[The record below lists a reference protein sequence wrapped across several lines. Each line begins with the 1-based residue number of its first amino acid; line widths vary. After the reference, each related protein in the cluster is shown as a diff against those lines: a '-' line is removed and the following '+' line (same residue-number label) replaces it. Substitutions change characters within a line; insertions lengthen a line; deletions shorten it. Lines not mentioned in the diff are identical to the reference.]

1 MPMSDAP
8 KPAIVVSACLLGVR
22 CNHKGEASPSAA
34 AAALRS
40 THRLIPVCP
49 ETAGGLPTPR
59 PAAERQPDG
68 LVCTGAG
75 ADVTDAYERGAR
87 HAVALAVAAGA
98 ERAVLKARSPS
109 CGCGQIYDGS
119 FSRTLVAGDGV
130 TASALKAAGV
140 EVVTEED
147 VARESAADD
156 R

>member
-1 MPMSDAP
+1 MPMSDAS

-22 CNHKGEASPSAA
+22 CNHKGEASPSDAVV
-34 AAALRS
+34 ALRS

-68 LVCTGAG
+68 RVGTGAG

-87 HAVALAVAAGA
+87 HAVALAAAAGA
-98 ERAVLKARSPS
+98 ERAVVKARSPS

-130 TASALKAAGV
+130 TAAALKAAGLDV
-140 EVVTEED
+140 ATEEE
-147 VARESAADD
+147 VAREP
-156 R
+156 RGR